1 VRTDPTAT
9 GRPCAVAARHRV
21 RLRVA
26 RIGGGYSLT
35 MTIAVVAAICVVL
48 LILAFLAPRLSSKP
62 QRGVNRVFGAGGR
75 TAGKAPGPAG
85 RWLRKP
91 FDSSNKAAN
100 KSASAGRK
108 GRRKMP
114 L

>member
-1 VRTDPTAT
+1 
-9 GRPCAVAARHRV
+9 
-21 RLRVA
+21 
-26 RIGGGYSLT
+26 
-35 MTIAVVAAICVVL
+35 MTIAVVIAICVVL

-62 QRGVNRVFGAGGR
+62 QSGVDRAFGTGGNV
-75 TAGKAPGPAG
+75 AGKAPGPLG

-91 FDSSNKAAN
+91 FSSSQKAAD

-108 GRRKMP
+108 GRSKMP